1 MWACARAAAASS
13 KRTVS
18 SVQKV
23 FRAVS
28 GTNLIKKGEIVTG
41 RLCGRKL
48 SGQCLHGMR
57 KVLVRVMCFFLP
69 CDIAMAI
76 IH

>member
-13 KRTVS
+13 KGIVS

-28 GTNLIKKGEIVTG
+28 GTNLIKHDEIVTG
-41 RLCGRKL
+41 RLWVGSSVVSACT
-48 SGQCLHGMR
+48 
-57 KVLVRVMCFFLP
+57 
-69 CDIAMAI
+69 A
-76 IH
+76 